1 MKEYWNKPQKNIDSL
16 VAVDHGKGGGWFRTG
31 DIAEIDEDGT
41 FFEKCLFQS
50 FEKSYYIIC
59 VHYSFIHS
67 FTIILSLFFKVLR
80 NLLYHLCAL

>member
-50 FEKSYYIIC
+50 FEKI
-59 VHYSFIHS
+59 
-67 FTIILSLFFKVLR
+67 
-80 NLLYHLCAL
+80 LLYHLCALFIHSFIHYNT

>member
-41 FFEKCLFQS
+41 LKMYFSKF
-50 FEKSYYIIC
+50 
-59 VHYSFIHS
+59 
-67 FTIILSLFFKVLR
+67 
-80 NLLYHLCAL
+80 

>member
-41 FFEKCLFQS
+41 L
-50 FEKSYYIIC
+50 YLLN
-59 VHYSFIHS
+59 V
-67 FTIILSLFFKVLR
+67 VL
-80 NLLYHLCAL
+80 L